1 MKSLRELLAPGTDQV
16 MDQLG
21 DTQWGGAER
30 SGLKP
35 AEAGQDSSLQPS
47 VIIDKKVLCVWG
59 TGGSGATSLSA
70 NLAAEYA
77 SRGQKT
83 LLVDFDLDD
92 PSLVIHFGVGDFPAG
107 LVAAAR
113 LAGQGRLDYL
123 SLDELSLKI
132 PIKGSLRVLPGIT
145 APGRFRDLSQT
156 GISALMTEAKLLFDI
171 VVIDLGAR
179 RTGDDFIAGLH
190 QLVIEQS
197 DEVLGVFSAEPE
209 GIAKL
214 MWRSPVG
221 RLVANRYRPGLLG
234 MNGKKK
240 LSQTLAELTEC
251 PLIAIVSESEDLDM
265 AITDAKPLRELVR
278 KSQYLTEVGQLLE
291 LLNLGGANNFQSG
304 S

>member
-16 MDQLG
+16 LDQLG

-251 PLIAIVSESEDLDM
+251 PLVAIVSESEDLDM

>member
-251 PLIAIVSESEDLDM
+251 PLVAIVSESEDLDM

>member
-1 MKSLRELLAPGTDQV
+1 MKSLRELLAPGTEQV
-16 MDQLG
+16 LNQQVDAEQG
-21 DTQWGGAER
+21 HDEQGGT
-30 SGLKP
+30 GP
-35 AEAGQDSSLQPS
+35 IEAGQDATLQPLGS
-47 VIIDKKVLCVWG
+47 TDKNVLTVWG

-77 SRGQKT
+77 SKGQKT

-92 PSLVIHFGVGDFPAG
+92 PSLVIHFGLGDFPAG

-123 SLDELSLKI
+123 SFDELSLKI

-145 APGRFRDLSQT
+145 APGRFRDLSQP
-156 GISALMTEAKLLFDI
+156 GVSALITEAKLLFDI
-171 VVIDLGAR
+171 VVVDLGAR

-265 AITDAKPLRELVR
+265 AITDAKPLREVVG
-278 KSQYLTEVGQLLE
+278 KSQYLTEVGQLSE
-291 LLNLGGANNFQSG
+291 LLNLDGANNFQSG